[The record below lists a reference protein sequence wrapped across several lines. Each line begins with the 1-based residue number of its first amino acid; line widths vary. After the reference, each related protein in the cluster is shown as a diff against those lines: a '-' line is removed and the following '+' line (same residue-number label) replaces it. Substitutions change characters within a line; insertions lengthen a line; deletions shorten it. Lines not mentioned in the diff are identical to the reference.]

1 MAGIMKH
8 VHGFTA
14 ITNPLVNSYKRLVPG
29 YEAPPCYVAWSAQNR
44 SPLIRIPA
52 ARGLSTRIEL
62 RSVDPAANPYLA
74 MTVILASGLDGIRKD
89 LTPPAAVD
97 RNIYKMTAADRELN
111 GIDSLPSSL
120 EFALIELEMD
130 AIVRDALGDHIYDK
144 FTAAKEIEWNKYRT
158 RVHNWE
164 REEYLTMY

>member
-1 MAGIMKH
+1 MLCSM
-8 VHGFTA
+8 VC
-14 ITNPLVNSYKRLVPG
+14 S
-29 YEAPPCYVAWSAQNR
+29 NR

-74 MTVILASGLDGIRKD
+74 MAVILASGLDGIRKD

-97 RNIYKMTAADRELN
+97 RNIYKMTEGERELN

-120 EFALIELEMD
+120 EYALIELEMD
-130 AIVRDALGDHIYDK
+130 TVVRVYFLAIIFTINLPLLKKLSGINIVLASITGSVRSI
-144 FTAAKEIEWNKYRT
+144 
-158 RVHNWE
+158 
-164 REEYLTMY
+164 